1 MLVVLLLLPALPLLP
16 PGILAA
22 RTTNFSRTRATLA
35 GVLRG
40 LYPEHQDPI
49 PVVTSG
55 QMDEVLYAD
64 TKACPHL
71 HVLLEA
77 SAAMLQGEAEA
88 VAVSAGPW
96 HTTRYMQRERA
107 GMPARCV
114 CSSCVA
120 RPGSAV
126 LDVGCRV

>member
-1 MLVVLLLLPALPLLP
+1 VCCARCCWWW

-22 RTTNFSRTRATLA
+22 RTTNFSRTKATLA

-40 LYPEHQDPI
+40 LYPEHRDPI

-77 SAAMLQGEAEA
+77 SAAMVQGEGM
-88 VAVSAGPW
+88 VSSVYDFSGEGLDSIESNVLDDP
-96 HTTRYMQRERA
+96 
-107 GMPARCV
+107 GMPAGAGQHSLQRACE
-114 CSSCVA
+114 A
-120 RPGSAV
+120 
-126 LDVGCRV
+126 